1 MNYKKYVPE
10 GITPIGFDIETFA
23 FANRVAPE
31 LVCISFFDPRTD
43 NGYVLDAYEGAKHL
57 AQLLKDDSI
66 WLIAHNANF
75 DAIGCS
81 LISPDLFV
89 LFFKAYLDGR
99 IHCTKMRE
107 ALLLSGYHDNY
118 GEIRS
123 FTQGTKKIVS
133 GLSLAGCLWK
143 YHIID
148 ITDTKSGADIWRLR
162 YHELHA
168 VPISQWP
175 KEASDYAISDSKY
188 ALMVFMG
195 QKVKADRVSPAI
207 LGVSGG
213 TIIDDAPRQATAE
226 FCLMY
231 MASKTGIKIDQTK
244 IEATRDGLMAE
255 HDALV
260 KRCKPWSFYSEVKS
274 NRGVKKNTTR
284 VIAVFDRCYKI
295 LQYEAPE
302 IFTESTRA
310 STNPTISTSSGAR
323 DNLLRMIAYAEE
335 NGKTPVSR
343 IPLGQDLLDELGHL
357 KDAIQSYAE
366 CESLWK
372 EINTFVR
379 GLRRS
384 RLTRDSRVR
393 FSYKGYVSTGR
404 TSSSDPNMQ
413 NLPRGGDVRS
423 CIVPEKGYVFVS
435 ADYSN
440 AEMRSLAQ
448 ENFWSQG
455 RSSMLAAEYKKDPH
469 FDPHIFAGYKMM
481 NLEKHTTMSFIEAK
495 AIYADKTHPMY
506 KELKKYRT
514 LAKILNFG
522 LAGGLSHVSF
532 VDYAR
537 GYKVYLTLSESKSL
551 CEMWKQVWSEMTTYF
566 NIRSTL
572 MKTDPISGHKLTT
585 PQQRTYVFRSTKR
598 CRFLRKYTVSCN
610 TPFQGISADGAKE
623 AVIRVFKECYFMK
636 KSPLYGS
643 HPINFIHDEILLETP
658 YDPANHA
665 DASKTALRLQ
675 KIMEVCM
682 EKHTPDIPAIAEP
695 SIAYQ
700 WTKNAESEVVDG
712 VVQLWEPSAEDA
724 EEEEVKPAKD
734 PIEQARLKVAFN
746 RAIKIINNLHQ
757 GAYTK

>member
-1 MNYKKYVPE
+1 
-10 GITPIGFDIETFA
+10 
-23 FANRVAPE
+23 
-31 LVCISFFDPRTD
+31 
-43 NGYVLDAYEGAKHL
+43 
-57 AQLLKDDSI
+57 
-66 WLIAHNANF
+66 
-75 DAIGCS
+75 
-81 LISPDLFV
+81 
-89 LFFKAYLDGR
+89 
-99 IHCTKMRE
+99 
-107 ALLLSGYHDNY
+107 
-118 GEIRS
+118 
-123 FTQGTKKIVS
+123 
-133 GLSLAGCLWK
+133 
-143 YHIID
+143 
-148 ITDTKSGADIWRLR
+148 
-162 YHELHA
+162 
-168 VPISQWP
+168 
-175 KEASDYAISDSKY
+175 
-188 ALMVFMG
+188 MVFFG
-195 QKVKADRVSPAI
+195 QKIKADRISPAI
-207 LGVSGG
+207 MSQHGLTG

-244 IEATRDGLMAE
+244 IEATRNGLMAE

-260 KRCKPWSFYSEVKS
+260 TRCKPWDFYREAKGL
-274 NRGVKKNTTR
+274 RGVKKNTTR
-284 VIAVFDRCYKI
+284 VIAVFDRCYKV
-295 LQYEAPE
+295 LQYNAPE
-302 IFTESTRA
+302 IYTESTR
-310 STNPTISTSSGAR
+310 SNPEPTISTSSGAR
-323 DNLLRMIAYAEE
+323 DSLLRMIAYAEE
-335 NGKTPVSR
+335 KGKTPVAR

-384 RLTRDSRVR
+384 RLTSDSRVR
-393 FSYKGYVSTGR
+393 FSYQGYVSTGR

-448 ENFWSQG
+448 ENFWTQG
-455 RSSMLAAEYKKDPH
+455 QNSMLAVEYKKDPH
-469 FDPHIFAGYKMM
+469 FDPHIFAGYKML
-481 NLEKHTTMSFIEAK
+481 NLEKHTTMSFNEAK

-551 CEMWKQVWSEMTTYF
+551 CDMWKQVWSEMLRYF
-566 NIRSTL
+566 NIRSNL
-572 MKTDPISGHKLTT
+572 MKGDPIDGHKLTT
-585 PQQRTYVFRSTKR
+585 PQERTYVFRSTKR
-598 CRFLRKYTVSCN
+598 CRFLRKYTVACN

-658 YDPANHA
+658 YDPTNHA

-700 WTKNAESEVVDG
+700 WTKNAESEVIDG
-712 VVQLWEPSAEDA
+712 VVQLWEPSVEAV

-734 PIEQARLKVAFN
+734 PIEQARLKVAFT
-746 RAIKIINNLHQ
+746 RAVKIVNNLHLS
-757 GAYTK
+757 AYTK